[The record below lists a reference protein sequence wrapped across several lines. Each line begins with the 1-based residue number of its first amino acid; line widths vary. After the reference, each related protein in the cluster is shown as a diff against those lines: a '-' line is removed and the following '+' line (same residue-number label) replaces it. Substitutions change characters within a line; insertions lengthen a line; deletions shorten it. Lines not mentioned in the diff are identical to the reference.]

1 MKNQRRVS
9 ETDYHNEQLYALANI
24 QARYLH
30 VSECRILFCRRA
42 LAITSLRSFSLQA
55 KLRQAVKRK
64 KQNKF
69 ETKKI

>member
-30 VSECRILFCRRA
+30 VRVSHFVLSSRTRHYVVTFVFVADE
-42 LAITSLRSFSLQA
+42 ITSGSQE
-55 KLRQAVKRK
+55 K
-64 KQNKF
+64 K
-69 ETKKI
+69 TKQV